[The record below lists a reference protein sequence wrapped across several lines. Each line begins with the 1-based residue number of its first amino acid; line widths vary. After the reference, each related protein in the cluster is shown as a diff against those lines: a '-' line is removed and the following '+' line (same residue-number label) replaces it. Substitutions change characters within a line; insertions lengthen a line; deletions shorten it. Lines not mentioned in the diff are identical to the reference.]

1 MSAKGTN
8 SVSNSN
14 PTYSDCHFSDVD
26 LRSLIESV
34 WATKIYTKN
43 PKCNDKNNQF
53 KPPPQI
59 PKPNSKTKEKQKSQQ
74 DVEKEMVGQNIEN
87 LLDHINEL
95 EEQVKENHVD
105 MRLLNTQCKDYY
117 Y

>member
-1 MSAKGTN
+1 MHYSIKSILIFKAYNNKEIINIFNYLIGMSAKEAN

-43 PKCNDKNNQF
+43 PKSNDKNN
-53 KPPPQI
+53 
-59 PKPNSKTKEKQKSQQ
+59 
-74 DVEKEMVGQNIEN
+74 
-87 LLDHINEL
+87 
-95 EEQVKENHVD
+95 
-105 MRLLNTQCKDYY
+105 
-117 Y
+117 

>member
-43 PKCNDKNNQF
+43 PKCNDKNN
-53 KPPPQI
+53 
-59 PKPNSKTKEKQKSQQ
+59 
-74 DVEKEMVGQNIEN
+74 
-87 LLDHINEL
+87 
-95 EEQVKENHVD
+95 
-105 MRLLNTQCKDYY
+105 
-117 Y
+117 